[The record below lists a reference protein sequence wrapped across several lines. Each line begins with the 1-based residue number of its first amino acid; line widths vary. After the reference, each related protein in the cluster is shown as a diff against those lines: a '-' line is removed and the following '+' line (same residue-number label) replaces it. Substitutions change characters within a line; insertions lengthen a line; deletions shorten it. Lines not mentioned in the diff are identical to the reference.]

1 MKKLPYLLPSLVVIL
16 FMQACTNS
24 ANKAD
29 SNTESATNNKDS
41 LSIIKNG
48 DAEFLKN
55 AASSGMMEVE
65 LGKLAQTNASHKRV
79 KNFGSMMVKDHSKAN
94 NELIALAQSK
104 NIPLPESVN
113 TSHQKHINLLKNRKG
128 SAFDLTYINIMIRDH
143 KGDVKKFKGAAK
155 DAVDTDVKT
164 FAVETLPVLQK
175 HLDSA
180 KAIHKVLKPAL
191 DNVIIP

>member
-65 LGKLAQTNASHKRV
+65 LGKLAQANGSHKRV
-79 KNFGSMMVKDHSKAN
+79 KNFGSMMVKDHSIAN
-94 NELIALAQSK
+94 DELIALAISK